1 MLKKWS
7 TKKKIAVTVVI
18 LVISFLFAGL
28 LYFLFKP
35 APPPKVILTTVS
47 SGDVVQTLDATGTV
61 ESANQE
67 SFSILNGTKV
77 TTVNVR
83 VGDRIKE
90 GDLLATFDTASLS
103 GLIGE
108 KEKAYKTAYETYT
121 SSKKAAKISAAELVA
136 IKKDI
141 LSLESEI
148 KGLEQAIAATANKN
162 DPKTETT
169 DKSIADKINSFFEDN
184 LILQLLR
191 GETPAIFDLSSI
203 TGMSAD
209 QTKLTSLKLELIQL
223 QAKQTI
229 ADAQASGILE
239 STLKSIYESTLEDY
253 NKTKAAVDGLQ
264 NGWIAKNEGIIR
276 EINIVAGQN
285 FKSASAI
292 DTKLD
297 LSAML
302 SVLSSNSESAD
313 IVDMIKQFI
322 TPNSSGMTV
331 EYYPF
336 AANFILGKYDVLKI
350 TMDQEAKIVAA
361 DGKTFGGKITFISP
375 VASSSSSININSLL
389 GSSGSSSG
397 VEAKVSIDNP
407 DTSIIIGFDVAISID
422 VDKAENAT
430 LVPAEAIQFDSEG
443 SYIFLYNSKTK
454 RVERKQVKTGIFSG
468 ALYQV
473 ISGCEAGDIIVK
485 APPMTLKDGEKVS
498 IQSTETPSNI
508 STTKKTE
515 TSTATTVAD

>member
-77 TTVNVR
+77 ATVNVR

-90 GDLLATFDTASLS
+90 GDLLATFDTSSLKD
-103 GLIGE
+103 LISE
-108 KEKAYKTAYETYT
+108 KEKTYKTAYETYN
-121 SSKKAAKISAAELVA
+121 SSKNAAKTSAAELGV

-141 LSLESEI
+141 VSLESEI
-148 KGLEQAIAATANKN
+148 KGLEQAIAAANNKN
-162 DPKTETT
+162 ETETT
-169 DKSIADKINSFFEDN
+169 DKSIADKINSFFGDN

-209 QTKLTSLKLELIQL
+209 QTKLTSLKLELVQL

-264 NGWIAKNEGIIR
+264 NGWIAKNEGIVR

-285 FKSASAI
+285 FKSASPI

-322 TPNSSGMTV
+322 TPNSTGMTV

-336 AANFILGKYDVLKI
+336 AATFILGKYDVLKI

-361 DGKTFGGKITFISP
+361 DGKVFNGKITFISP

-422 VDKAENAT
+422 VDKAENAV

-443 SYIFLYNSKTK
+443 SYIFLYSPKTK
-454 RVERKQVKTGIFSG
+454 RVERVQVKTGIFSG

-473 ISGCEAGDIIVK
+473 ISGCEAGDVIVK

-498 IQSTETPSNI
+498 IQSTESPTI
-508 STTKKTE
+508 VSTTKKVDTSSE
-515 TSTATTVAD
+515 TAIAD